1 MALLDPV
8 HKSGLAEAL
17 PVREDRRVGE
27 TLRGKVAVVTGSGQG
42 IGRAIAIGMALEGA
56 KVVTNNRKAGSTGNA
71 FLSHTMLEALGQE
84 KKEWFLKETG
94 EISGDAE
101 TTEAAIRQAGGEATH
116 FFGDISDFQTAAKLI
131 DLAVETYGSVDILVN
146 VAGTFGFDNIW
157 EISEETWDRVTNTK
171 PKGYFNT
178 MRHAI
183 PHMLRKQ
190 WGRIINCTSRAFNG
204 DVIKHAEYCAANA
217 GVVGLT
223 KAAAKELYRFGI
235 TCNAFSPWARTRAS
249 YGLDTYDLA
258 LRKDESVWIEKKP
271 TLSAEATPRPERIV
285 PFLIYLCTDAA
296 AKVSAS
302 VFNLA
307 GNEIALY
314 SEPVIE
320 KSLFKVGEPWT
331 LEELMK
337 EAPRSL
343 LAGYRSPADIE

>member
-1 MALLDPV
+1 M
-8 HKSGLAEAL
+8 
-17 PVREDRRVGE
+17 GE
-27 TLRGKVAVVTGSGQG
+27 VLKGKVAVVTGSGQG
-42 IGRAIAIGMALEGA
+42 IGRAIAMGMAKQGA
-56 KVVTNNRKAGSTGNA
+56 KVVTNNRRRGSTGNA
-71 FLSHTMLEALGQE
+71 FLDDTMLEALDE
-84 KKEWFLKETG
+84 KKKEWFLRETSQ
-94 EISGDAE
+94 ISGDAE
-101 TTEAAIRQAGGEATH
+101 TTAQAIKEAGGDAVP
-116 FFGDISDFQTAAKLI
+116 FFGDISDFKTAAKLV
-131 DLAVETYGSVDILVN
+131 DFAVETFGGVDILVN
-146 VAGTFGFDNIW
+146 VAGSFGFDNVW
-157 EISEETWDRVTNTK
+157 EISEELWDRVTRVK

-183 PHMLRKQ
+183 PYMLEKK
-190 WGRIINCTSRAFNG
+190 WGRILNCTSRAFNG

-271 TLSAEATPRPERIV
+271 TLSAETTPQPERIV